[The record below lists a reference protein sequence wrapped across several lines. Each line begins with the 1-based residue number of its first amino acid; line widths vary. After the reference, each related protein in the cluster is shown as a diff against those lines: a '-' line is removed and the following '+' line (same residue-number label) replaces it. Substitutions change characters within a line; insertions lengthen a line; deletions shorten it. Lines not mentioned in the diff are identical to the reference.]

1 MMMMKIRK
9 RGTFFLAAPFCG
21 NFDCHPFPLF
31 ADVEGKPRPARCKRA
46 DKRHPSGP
54 PARAQLRWTNM
65 AGTEQ
70 RENVYVFIPNLIG
83 SVHPCDRAQLWRR
96 ASVSRLARTAAL
108 SSVLL
113 PVNPIE

>member
-1 MMMMKIRK
+1 MRGAKIRK

-83 SVHPCDRAQLWRR
+83 SVHPCDRAEL
-96 ASVSRLARTAAL
+96 
-108 SSVLL
+108 
-113 PVNPIE
+113 